1 MNFGLIL
8 KKSNKVWLIYT
19 FDRVS
24 GETVSCVWDKRNLK
38 TARLLRKKLSRLGIT
53 FTRICTDDWKSFC
66 TAFNADNHVIEKKN
80 TV

>member
-19 FDRVS
+19 FDRVN
-24 GETVSCVWDKRNLK
+24 GETVSYVWDKRNLK
-38 TARLLRKKLSRLGIT
+38 TARLLRKKLSELGIT
-53 FTRICTDDWKSFC
+53 FTRIYTDDWKSFC
-66 TAFNADNHVIEKKN
+66 TAFKAGNHVIGKKN